1 MLEAVIAETTDC
13 DFKAAV
19 EIKKPKSWLK
29 SVSAFANGIG
39 GTLIFGIAD
48 DKTVVGIE
56 DIKNDTEAIS
66 RLIKERITPI
76 PEFQMTA
83 EKENGADI
91 ILLKIHSGITTP
103 YYYSAD
109 GIKQAFIRL
118 GNESIN
124 APDHILNELI
134 LKGTHR
140 TFDVSK
146 SNHLKADYSF
156 TLMEATYFERT
167 KNKFEGTDY
176 LSFGL
181 VENDGYLTVAG
192 ALMADQ
198 HIVYNSRAFCTRWNG
213 LQKGSVI
220 DGDAADDK
228 EYSGNLIYLL
238 NNICD
243 FIRNNSKIK
252 FKKEARYRVDQ
263 PDYADRAVT
272 EAVVNALIHRDYII
286 MGAEIHVDM
295 YDDRVEII
303 SPGGMYEGTFIQ
315 NMDVANISSSRRN
328 PVIADLFHRMKFM
341 ERRGSG
347 LNKIVTETT
356 KLSGYSDK
364 YKPAFISTPTEFK
377 VILKNVNYRNDT
389 QNVPLNVP
397 ANVPVNV
404 RLNSTEKMIFEAI
417 KADENVTYEQLAE
430 ITAKTRKTVM
440 RNIKSLKSKN
450 LIQREGA
457 DKNGKWV
464 IISQ

>member
-1 MLEAVIAETTDC
+1 MLETIIAETTDC
-13 DFKAAV
+13 DFKTAV
-19 EIKKPKSWLK
+19 ELKKPKSWLK

-48 DKTVVGIE
+48 DRSAVGIE
-56 DIKNDTEAIS
+56 NIKSDTEAIS

-76 PEFQMTA
+76 PEFQMIV
-83 EKENGADI
+83 EKENSADI
-91 ILLKIHSGITTP
+91 ILLKVHSGTTTP
-103 YYYSAD
+103 YYYNAD

-118 GNESIN
+118 GNESIA

-134 LKGTHR
+134 LKGSHR

-146 SNHLKADYSF
+146 SNHLKSDHSF

-167 KNKFEGTDY
+167 KNKFEATDY

-181 VENDGYLTVAG
+181 VENDGYLTLAG

-228 EYSGNLIYLL
+228 EFAGNLVYLL

-243 FIRNNSKIK
+243 FIRNNSKIS
-252 FKKEARYRVDQ
+252 FKKAARYRIDQ

-295 YDDRVEII
+295 YDDRVEIT

-315 NMDVANISSSRRN
+315 DMDVTNISSSRRN

-347 LNKIVTETT
+347 LNKIVTETS
-356 KLSGYSDK
+356 KLPGYSDK
-364 YKPAFISTPTEFK
+364 YKPEFVSSPTEFK
-377 VILKNVNYRNDT
+377 VILKNVNY
-389 QNVPLNVP
+389 Q
-397 ANVPVNV
+397 NVPVNV
-404 RLNSTEKMIFEAI
+404 LVNVPVNVSLNSTEQIIFDTI
-417 KADENVTYEQLAE
+417 KADATVTYDRLAE
-430 ITAKTRKTVM
+430 ITGKTRKTIM
-440 RNIKSLKSKN
+440 RNIQSLKSKN
-450 LIQREGA
+450 LIWREGS

-464 IISQ
+464 IISQQ